1 MMTGGIGRLRW
12 LWRELCVSLLGWL
25 AAGCTDGTPRRPST
39 DIVINELLVSNEFT
53 NFDENRQSSDWV
65 EIYNVGKRAV
75 ELEGYSLSDDV
86 HRARKWI
93 FPRVVLA
100 PGDYSLRTP
109 LIDGTYQQGI
119 ANMAS
124 STPIALHY
132 LA

>member
-1 MMTGGIGRLRW
+1 MMTGGVGRLRW

-25 AAGCTDGTPRRPST
+25 AAGCTDGRFFTPRRPST
-39 DIVINELLVSNEFT
+39 DVVINELLVSNAFT

-75 ELEGYSLSDDV
+75 DLEGYSLSDDV

-100 PGDYSLRTP
+100 PGDYSLV
-109 LIDGTYQQGI
+109 LV
-119 ANMAS
+119 
-124 STPIALHY
+124 
-132 LA
+132 